1 VEFRNSHFA
10 LSVNLK
16 WEIGCFSY
24 FVAIVVYVDNAV
36 NQSAD
41 ESSNMIGR
49 ISKQESNQRLAY
61 FGFQQNLLWN
71 LETVILHCLSVFNY
85 LLISS
90 NVS

>member
-1 VEFRNSHFA
+1 MILNSPKDFFT
-10 LSVNLK
+10 LNLK

-49 ISKQESNQRLAY
+49 IWKQESNQRLAIVCWVYIIY
-61 FGFQQNLLWN
+61 F
-71 LETVILHCLSVFNY
+71 
-85 LLISS
+85 
-90 NVS
+90 